1 MTKTPASDTLRAILL
16 MILSMA
22 AFATTDMF
30 VKLASYTLPASQVLF
45 SMGVGGTLLFGAL
58 TKAGGT
64 PVLSRRIFHPAI
76 LCRGVAE
83 IVATCGFLMALTLL
97 PFSTASSIL
106 QVTPLLVTLGA
117 ALFLRE
123 TVSWRRWSAIFVGL
137 SGVLIIL
144 NPFASTTA
152 DHPAFFSAG
161 SLLAIIGVFGLA
173 GRDLATRFIPKDV
186 PTMQASTWGFT
197 TVAMAGVILSLFG
210 TPWVKPDLV
219 TIAEIFGL
227 VGFAGIGYFCIT
239 SAMRMGDVSAVAP
252 FRYSRIIFAFTL
264 SVVVFGE
271 TLTAQTLVGAAVIV
285 TAGLY
290 VWLRERKMTKPRQ
303 PVTTTGI
310 IPVTLHDTKSKRGL

>member
-1 MTKTPASDTLRAILL
+1 MSKPPPSDTLRAILL

-30 VKLASYTLPASQVLF
+30 VKLASYTLPASQVLCA
-45 SMGVGGTLLFGAL
+45 MGVGGMLLFGAL
-58 TKAGGT
+58 TKASGI
-64 PVLSRRIFHPAI
+64 PLVSRRIFHPAI

-123 TVSWRRWSAIFVGL
+123 TVNWRRWSAIFVGL

-152 DHPAFFSAG
+152 DHPDFFSAG

-173 GRDLATRFIPKDV
+173 ARDLATRFIPKDV
-186 PTMQASTWGFT
+186 PTLQASTWGFF
-197 TVAMAGVILSLFG
+197 TVAIAGVILSMFG

-219 TIAEIFGL
+219 TTAELFGL
-227 VGFAGIGYFCIT
+227 VGFAAIGYFCIT
-239 SAMRMGDVSAVAP
+239 SAMRMGDISAVAP

-264 SVVVFGE
+264 SVLIFGE
-271 TLTAQTLVGAAVIV
+271 TLTPQTILGAAVIV

-290 VWLRERKMTKPRQ
+290 VWLRERKLSH
-303 PVTTTGI
+303 PVRPITTTGY
-310 IPVTLHDTKSKRGL
+310 PVPIHETKSKRGL